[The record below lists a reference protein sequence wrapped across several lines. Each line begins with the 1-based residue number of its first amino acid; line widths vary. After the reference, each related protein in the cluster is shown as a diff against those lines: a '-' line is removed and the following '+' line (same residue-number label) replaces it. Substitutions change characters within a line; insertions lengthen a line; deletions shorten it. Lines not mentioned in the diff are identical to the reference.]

1 MKSIIF
7 IAPPAAG
14 KGTQA
19 KLVTEKYGIPHIST
33 GDLLRAASNG
43 DDELSITISKLLSEG
58 KLVSDDLVLELL
70 KERLEQFDCE
80 NGYILDGFP
89 RNLTQAKKY
98 EEILS
103 NINMELGIVIFIDLA
118 REVAQE
124 RISGR
129 LSCPKCGAVYNSS
142 IEGSMPIK
150 ENICDNCGTTLIHR
164 NDDDITTY
172 GIRYQTYMKDTV
184 PLLDYYQ
191 TIHKLYVVDGN
202 KSKDEIFKEITDIID
217 NNQ

>member
-33 GDLLRAASNG
+33 GDLLRAASSG
-43 DDELSITISKLLSEG
+43 DDELSKLIAKMQNEG
-58 KLVSDDLVLELL
+58 KLVPDDLVLELL
-70 KERLEQFDCE
+70 KERLEQFDCK

-89 RNLTQAKKY
+89 RNIIQAKKY

-103 NINMELGIVIFIDLA
+103 DINMELGIVIFIDLD
-118 REVAQE
+118 REVAEQ
-124 RISGR
+124 RISSR

-142 IEGSMPIK
+142 IEGSKPIK
-150 ENICDNCGTTLIHR
+150 ENICDNCDTILVHR
-164 NDDDITTY
+164 SDDDVATY
-172 GIRYQTYMKDTV
+172 GIRYQTYINDTV
-184 PLLDYYQ
+184 PLLDYYRNS
-191 TIHKLYVVDGN
+191 HKLFVVNGN
-202 KSKDEIFKEITDIID
+202 KSKEEIFNDIVNIID

>member
-19 KLVTEKYGIPHIST
+19 VLVREKYGVPHIST
-33 GDLLRAASNG
+33 GDLLRAARNSS
-43 DDELSITISKLLSEG
+43 DERSKIIADMQDQG
-58 KLVSDDLVLELL
+58 KLVPDELVLELL
-70 KERLEQFDCE
+70 KERLEQFDCR

-89 RNLTQAKKY
+89 RNLEQAKQY

-103 NINMELGIVIFIDLA
+103 DIDMELGIVISIDLDK
-118 REVAQE
+118 EIAQQ

-142 IEGSMPIK
+142 IEGSKPII
-150 ENICDNCGTTLIHR
+150 ENICDNCDTTLVHR
-164 NDDDITTY
+164 NDDDVATY
-172 GIRYQTYMKDTV
+172 DVRYQTFKNDTK

-191 TIHKLYVVDGN
+191 
-202 KSKDEIFKEITDIID
+202 SKNILFHVHGDRSKEEIFEEITTIID
-217 NNQ
+217 SNK

>member
-19 KLVTEKYGIPHIST
+19 KFVTEKYGIPHIST